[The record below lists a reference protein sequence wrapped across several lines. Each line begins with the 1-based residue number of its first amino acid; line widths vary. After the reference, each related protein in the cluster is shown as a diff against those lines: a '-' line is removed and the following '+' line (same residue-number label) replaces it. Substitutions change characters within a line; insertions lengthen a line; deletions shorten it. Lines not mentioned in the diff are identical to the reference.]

1 MAIDITNTVNG
12 HEEVLDVLL
21 ESNSVVFIDES
32 HLYFVRS
39 SDNGGWMY
47 DIYNVEDCPKDED
60 GYPMLDEDSEVD
72 SIDGGLCCGTAQ
84 DAIEMAIGNE
94 YEWEQRDV
102 ELERYCCGNCE
113 SEADED

>member
-1 MAIDITNTVNG
+1 MAIDTTVHNNT
-12 HEEVLDVLL
+12 HEEVLDFLL
-21 ESNSVVFIDES
+21 EFNEVTFFDES
-32 HLYFVRS
+32 YLYFVRS

-60 GYPMLDEDSEVD
+60 CYPLLDEDDEVN

-94 YEWEQRDV
+94 YEWEQRVV

>member
-1 MAIDITNTVNG
+1 MAIDITNTFNG

-60 GYPMLDEDSEVD
+60 GYPMLDEDDEVE

-84 DAIEMAIGNE
+84 DAIEMAISNE
-94 YEWEQRDV
+94 YEWAKRDV
-102 ELERYCCGNCE
+102 ELKRYCCGNCE
-113 SEADED
+113 EEADED